1 MPQRYNTGNSR
12 PSNSMKD
19 INDNAL
25 AFDDYMNTESD
36 IYIDRFGNAKDS
48 LSGTVIKIIAAAGVA
63 VEATRQSLIPLSKQY
78 MTLADAQ
85 ADIANIPDGSTT
97 YVRSVDG
104 SSLAD
109 EYINNG
115 GTLEATGRKMPAQ
128 AAVDDALAGVTALNL
143 LITDSYLP
151 QGYSAAIT
159 DPEGNAA
166 ALINDGG
173 GFEIPELIVGDSS
186 SAGEDMPVYVEAHT
200 DEDGN
205 LAMGIRDD
213 GVVET
218 PDLLAGSLSISKDS
232 LPDWSVAFTDEKNNV
247 ALGVRTGG
255 EVEAPELMTAGVDL
269 KKTELPGWSVAW
281 TDKNGNIAMGIR
293 DDGSVYPEPENNGI
307 IEFSAADTDVIA
319 ILGDSYTDS
328 LFTLKD
334 KSYISKLS
342 ALLDYRF
349 KNFGVSGNTAPAINQ
364 RLVSHSV
371 YFDGKTF
378 AQMNAKYAIIM
389 TYANDAAKY
398 IAQSMEYYAYNMS
411 RLIDS
416 VMAYGAIPIVVA
428 EWNITNQAAA
438 QLKAICE
445 SRGIKYIFNGSLMK
459 EMGNLVVSPFHQGHP
474 CTRTNGVIWVSLLE
488 ELKRLHPANRSI
500 KIYRQRPA
508 FSPLSDADMLFSDR
522 IDLLKKWKEI
532 GVPHRS
538 LPDNIAPY
546 FEEMNGRGD
555 VREWTFRPDEYDQ
568 LGGSGVAFTD
578 RLLVNITYP
587 NGAEGLSLAG
597 FILECTGAVDV
608 YIRNMLDVASNIGDA
623 VDADYL
629 SKYKNPP
636 GAWKKVGSGSG
647 EYIFTDALEMVMSG
661 RQIQVMLKS
670 TAGSLVNIRARY
682 AEKYQPAAWSALPG
696 YTPVSVLHGET
707 FESMTTWDMSG
718 VTSIIPL
725 DQVNTPRNL
734 AYNGPLA
741 TVASLMTGS
750 VMKKTIGITSPA
762 DRDITQPLTLQVE
775 LWGRY
780 FPKAFLDNSIYNLDP
795 AQVVDSSQPEN
806 TFPAASPVT
815 SDTCDFRTVTL
826 RSAFG
831 ASMNLPNTITQREF
845 TGLFWRPMRF
855 ILETPPYE
863 TISQI
868 TLEITS
874 DSDYIQLA
882 KIFIKEV
889 K

>member
-1 MPQRYNTGNSR
+1 MAELNPPLGTTT
-12 PSNSMKD
+12 PEIFM
-19 INDNAL
+19 DNVKRADEL
-25 AFDDYMNTESD
+25 VN
-36 IYIDRFGNAKDS
+36 GP
-48 LSGTVIKIIAAAGVA
+48 SGTVNDRGG
-63 VEATRQSLIPLSKQY
+63 EPLDTWRQMMAKNDEVRQNLIPLSKQY
-78 MTLADAQ
+78 MTLEAAQ
-85 ADIANIPDGSTT
+85 ADIMNIPDGSTT
-97 YVRSVDG
+97 YVRSADG

-115 GTLEATGRKMPAQ
+115 GMLEATGRRMPSQ
-128 AAVDDALAGVTALNL
+128 AAVDDALAGVAALNL
-143 LITDSYLP
+143 LIADSYLP
-151 QGYSAAIT
+151 QGYSGAIT
-159 DPEGNAA
+159 DQEGNAA
-166 ALINDGG
+166 ALINDEG

-186 SAGEDMPVYVEAHT
+186 SAGEDMPGYVEAHT
-200 DEDGN
+200 DEEGN
-205 LAMGIRDD
+205 LVLGIRDS

-218 PDLLAGSLSISKDS
+218 PDLLAGSINISKDD

-247 ALGVRTGG
+247 ALGIRTGG
-255 EVEAPELMTAGVDL
+255 EVEAPELLTAEVNL
-269 KKTELPGWSVAW
+269 KKTETPGWEIAW
-281 TDKNGNIAMGIR
+281 TDENGNIAMGIR

-307 IEFSAADTDVIA
+307 VEFTAADTDVIA

-342 ALLDYRF
+342 SLLDYRF

-364 RLVSHSV
+364 RLVNHSV

-459 EMGNLVVSPFHQGHP
+459 EVGNLVVSPFHQGHP
-474 CTRTNGVIWVSLLE
+474 CTRTNGVIWVSMHE
-488 ELKRLHPANRSI
+488 ELKRLLPANHSI
-500 KIYRQRPA
+500 KIYRQRPT
-508 FSPLSDADMLFSDR
+508 FSPSSDADMLFSDR

-538 LPDNIAPY
+538 LPDNIAQY

-568 LGGSGVAFTD
+568 LGAAGVAFTD
-578 RLLVNITYP
+578 RLLVNVTYP
-587 NGAEGLSLAG
+587 NGAAGLSQAG
-597 FILECTGAVDV
+597 FILECSGAVDI

-623 VDADYL
+623 VNADYL
-629 SKYKNPP
+629 AKYKNPP
-636 GAWKKVGSGSG
+636 GSWKKVGSGSG
-647 EYIFTDALEMVMSG
+647 EYIFSDALEMIMSG

-670 TAGSLVNIRARY
+670 TAGSLMNIRARY
-682 AEKYQPAAWSALPG
+682 AEKYQSAAWPALPG

-707 FESMTTWDMSG
+707 FESMATWNVSG

-780 FPKAFLDNSIYNLDP
+780 FPKAYLDNSIYNLDP
-795 AQVVDSSQPEN
+795 EQVVDSSQPGN
-806 TFPAASPVT
+806 TFPVASPIT

-831 ASMNLPNTITQREF
+831 ASMNLPNTIAQRDF
-845 TGLFWRPMRF
+845 TGLFWKPMRF
-855 ILETPPYE
+855 ILEIPPYE
-863 TISQI
+863 TVSQI

>member
-1 MPQRYNTGNSR
+1 MAQVPLPTPTDNEVPSTDIRDAVYAGAMLDKVVTSR
-12 PSNSMKD
+12 ELTYTARDGSVHVTVDGMKAEGD
-19 INDNAL
+19 
-25 AFDDYMNTESD
+25 
-36 IYIDRFGNAKDS
+36 
-48 LSGTVIKIIAAAGVA
+48 A
-63 VEATRQSLIPLSKQY
+63 VVEETRQNLIPLSRQY
-78 MTLADAQ
+78 MTLAEAQ

-97 YVRSVDG
+97 YVRSADG

>member
-1 MPQRYNTGNSR
+1 MLDKVVTS
-12 PSNSMKD
+12 
-19 INDNAL
+19 
-25 AFDDYMNTESD
+25 TELT
-36 IYIDRFGNAKDS
+36 YTDRLG
-48 LSGTVIKIIAAAGVA
+48 GEHYTVDGIKAEGDKV
-63 VEATRQSLIPLSKQY
+63 VEETRQNLIPLSRQY

-85 ADIANIPDGSTT
+85 ADIANIPVGSTT
-97 YVRSVDG
+97 YYRSPDD
-104 SSLAD
+104 SALAI
-109 EYINNG
+109 EVMNVG
-115 GTLEATGRKMPAQ
+115 GTLQPTGRKMPSQ
-128 AAVDDALAGVTALNL
+128 AAVDDALAGVAALNL
-143 LITDSYLP
+143 LIADSYLP

-159 DPEGNAA
+159 DPDGNAA
-166 ALINDGG
+166 ALINDNG

-186 SAGEDMPVYVEAHT
+186 SAGEDMPGYVAAHT
-200 DEDGN
+200 DEEGN
-205 LAMGIRDD
+205 LALGIRDS

-218 PDLLAGSLSISKDS
+218 PDLLAGGINISKDD
-232 LPDWSVAFTDEKNNV
+232 LPDWSVAYTDEENNV

-255 EVEAPELMTAGVDL
+255 EVEAPELLTAGIDL
-269 KKTELPGWSVAW
+269 KEAETPGWRVAW
-281 TDKNGNIAMGIR
+281 TDNNGNIAMGIR
-293 DDGSVYPEPENNGI
+293 DDSSVYPEYDDSGVV
-307 IEFSAADTDVIA
+307 EFSAADTDVIA

-342 ALLDYRF
+342 SLLDYRF
-349 KNFGVSGNTAPAINQ
+349 KNFGVSGNTAPAINH

-398 IAQSMEYYAYNMS
+398 IAQSMEYYAYNIS

-500 KIYRQRPA
+500 KIYRQRPG
-508 FSPLSDADMLFSDR
+508 FSPSSDADMLFSDR

-555 VREWTFRPDEYDQ
+555 IREWTVRPDEYDQ

-608 YIRNMLDVASNIGDA
+608 YIRNMLDIASNIGDA

-670 TAGSLVNIRARY
+670 TAGSLGNIRARY
-682 AEKYQPAAWSALPG
+682 AEKYQAAAWPSLPD
-696 YTPVSVLHGET
+696 YIPVSILHGET
-707 FESMTTWDMSG
+707 FESMTTWDISG

-741 TVASLMTGS
+741 TVASL
-750 VMKKTIGITSPA
+750 
-762 DRDITQPLTLQVE
+762 
-775 LWGRY
+775 
-780 FPKAFLDNSIYNLDP
+780 
-795 AQVVDSSQPEN
+795 
-806 TFPAASPVT
+806 
-815 SDTCDFRTVTL
+815 
-826 RSAFG
+826 
-831 ASMNLPNTITQREF
+831 
-845 TGLFWRPMRF
+845 
-855 ILETPPYE
+855 
-863 TISQI
+863 
-868 TLEITS
+868 
-874 DSDYIQLA
+874 
-882 KIFIKEV
+882 
-889 K
+889 

>member
-1 MPQRYNTGNSR
+1 MAFDPPLGSTS
-12 PSNSMKD
+12 PAVLL
-19 INDNAL
+19 DNATRL
-25 AFDDYMNTESD
+25 DNLLNSLELVFPDRSGADLDTWRGIMSRISNTLDDIRRN
-36 IYIDRFGNAKDS
+36 
-48 LSGTVIKIIAAAGVA
+48 LV
-63 VEATRQSLIPLSKQY
+63 PLSRQY
-78 MTLADAQ
+78 MTLAEAQ
-85 ADIANIPDGSTT
+85 ADIANIPEGSTT
-97 YVRSVDG
+97 YYRSPDD
-104 SSLAD
+104 SSLAI
-109 EYINNG
+109 EVINNG
-115 GTLEATGRKMPAQ
+115 GALQPTGRKMPSQ
-128 AAVDDALAGVTALNL
+128 AAVDDALAGVAALNL
-143 LITDSYLP
+143 LIADSYLP
-151 QGYSAAIT
+151 DGYDGAIT

-166 ALINDGG
+166 ALITDDGG
-173 GFEIPELIVGDSS
+173 FKVPVLLAGDSS
-186 SAGEDMPVYVEAHT
+186 VTEEDMPGYAEART
-200 DEDGN
+200 DGAGN
-205 LAMGIRDD
+205 LALGLRDS
-213 GVVET
+213 GEVEA
-218 PDLLAGSLSISKDS
+218 PNLLAGNLNILRDD
-232 LPDWSVAFTDEKNNV
+232 LPDWSVAFADDQNNV

-255 EVEAPELMTAGVDL
+255 ETEAAELLTAGIHL
-269 KKTELPGWSVAW
+269 KKTETPGWEIAW
-281 TDKNGNIAMGIR
+281 TDENGNIAMGIR

-307 IEFSAADTDVIA
+307 VEFTAADTDVIA

-342 ALLDYRF
+342 SLLDYRF

-364 RLVSHSV
+364 RLVNHSV

-488 ELKRLHPANRSI
+488 ELKRLQPASRSI
-500 KIYRQRPA
+500 KIYRQRPT
-508 FSPLSDADMLFSDR
+508 FTPSSDKDMLFSDR
-522 IDLLKKWKEI
+522 IDLLTKWKEI

-538 LPDNIAPY
+538 LPDNIAQY

-568 LGGSGVAFTD
+568 LGAAGVAFTD
-578 RLLVNITYP
+578 RLLVNVTYP
-587 NGAEGLSLAG
+587 NGAAGLSQAG
-597 FILECTGAVDV
+597 FILECSGAVDI

-623 VDADYL
+623 VNADYL
-629 SKYKNPP
+629 AKYKNPP

-647 EYIFTDALEMVMSG
+647 EYIFSDALEMIMSG

-670 TAGSLVNIRARY
+670 TAGSLMNIRARY
-682 AEKYQPAAWSALPG
+682 AEKYQSAAWPALPS

-707 FESMTTWDMSG
+707 FESMATWNVSG

-780 FPKAFLDNSIYNLDP
+780 FPKAYLDNSIYNLDP
-795 AQVVDSSQPEN
+795 EQVVDSSQPGN
-806 TFPAASPVT
+806 TFPVASPIT

-831 ASMNLPNTITQREF
+831 ASMNLPNTIAQRDF
-845 TGLFWRPMRF
+845 TGLFWKPMRF
-855 ILETPPYE
+855 ILEIPPYE
-863 TISQI
+863 TVSQI